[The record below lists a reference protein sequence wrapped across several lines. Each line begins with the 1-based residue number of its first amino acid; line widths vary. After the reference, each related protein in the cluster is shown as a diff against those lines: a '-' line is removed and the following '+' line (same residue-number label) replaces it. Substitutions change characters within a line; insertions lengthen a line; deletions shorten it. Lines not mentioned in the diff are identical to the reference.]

1 MTAMEYVLA
10 KVNATALLP
19 ATARL
24 DYLSKAVPS
33 VSVMQLPGAARAKTY
48 IDGSGTV
55 ETPFALD
62 VRVAADDTDVASAM
76 MRVLVAL
83 EALDAHDEPVIDVYG
98 ESTPGIVD
106 RDGKGNVI
114 WRASGVVRWKRGS
127 EQTEIS

>member
-10 KVNATALLP
+10 EVDALGYLP

-55 ETPFALD
+55 ETPFAID
-62 VRVAADDTDVASAM
+62 VRVPADDTDTPGAM
-76 MRVLVAL
+76 MRTLVGL
-83 EALDAHDEPVIDVYG
+83 EALDAHSEPVIDVYG

-114 WRASGVVRWKRGS
+114 WRATGVVRWKRGS
-127 EQTEIS
+127 DETEVS